1 MAQFPSALQVPRLIR
16 ILERDCRGI
25 KHADFNPD
33 LPCLFFS
40 EAKYWS
46 NHGYPD
52 LFCNYSNFNPDH
64 FILFGQ
70 NTLRYKCFTLT
81 SQELSNPIFP
91 CPLRHFAMERCYL
104 QLWWYFFT
112 KCEQEKKSLLYLKV
126 KDGTFKCVTTALLHK
141 QKSDTSQDALKMSQ
155 NISIVPVKPDV
166 GHAKGKNWPFGRE
179 NYLKK

>member
-1 MAQFPSALQVPRLIR
+1 
-16 ILERDCRGI
+16 
-25 KHADFNPD
+25 
-33 LPCLFFS
+33 
-40 EAKYWS
+40 
-46 NHGYPD
+46 
-52 LFCNYSNFNPDH
+52 
-64 FILFGQ
+64 
-70 NTLRYKCFTLT
+70 
-81 SQELSNPIFP
+81 
-91 CPLRHFAMERCYL
+91 MERCYL

-179 NYLKK
+179 NYLKIKTLQNDLQLQKTFRISPLHTNKVFYHCSKSHWPPPLCFEYLGIKNFFWRTLWHSHKVVGQFGTGQFGTGQFGTRTIWHQDNWAPDNLAQFTELV